1 MTFVRSLRPGFP
13 KGLKVRFFFS
23 PLHHRLIERE
33 GTAPP
38 AFKNQSL
45 TIKYP
50 FSHHQ
55 VVLVTEDETTFS
67 ESKEVL
73 ESLCYEGERIVSSH
87 VVVTR
92 AFTKRIF
99 RLNFGYGAHAF
110 WIFPLVSS
118 SSSSSS
124 RRFPVIKMSIF
135 ALENRK
141 VPQKQGWS
149 VHVSKAVRTSHIHT
163 YAREGGRSL
172 PQIRSDHFWIWTRR
186 YSQWVTRT
194 ISPCNSLSLCAST
207 RYNKLTHFFLLLFY

>member
-1 MTFVRSLRPGFP
+1 MPGARSAIAMGGADVMTFVRSLRPGFP

-23 PLHHRLIERE
+23 PLHHRLILRE

-99 RLNFGYGAHAF
+99 RLNFGYARSCFLDFSA
-110 WIFPLVSS
+110 
-118 SSSSSS
+118 
-124 RRFPVIKMSIF
+124 RFIIII
-135 ALENRK
+135 A
-141 VPQKQGWS
+141 
-149 VHVSKAVRTSHIHT
+149 
-163 YAREGGRSL
+163 
-172 PQIRSDHFWIWTRR
+172 
-186 YSQWVTRT
+186 
-194 ISPCNSLSLCAST
+194 SLSRDKDEHIRARNGQKGSPEERMVRERFQGGENISHSYVRAGRWSEFT
-207 RYNKLTHFFLLLFY
+207 ADQI